1 MADIFDYL
9 YWRGDVPLEQSP
21 FNEVDA
27 LILTRLSYAPFEKIS
42 LEKES
47 APMPI
52 KYAAAF
58 LLSKE
63 DIEQSVIMKDDVKLL
78 RAVVETKRF
87 GNFPL
92 IHYVNRIEEENQT
105 QFSALTI
112 QIGDGTFF
120 VSYRGTDATLIGWK
134 ENFNMG
140 FLSPVPAQV
149 SAVKYL
155 EDVAAE
161 RGGKLIVGGHSKG
174 GNLAIYA
181 AAFCNQEIHER
192 ITTIYNFDG
201 PGFDASVLSS
211 ENYQHISD
219 KIASFVPQSSIVGML
234 LEHGE
239 KYVVVKSTQKNMVM
253 QHDIYSWAV
262 ERERLFY
269 LDQITSD
276 SRFIDHTLKGWIA
289 DMDVGQREKFVDAF
303 FSILTQANVRTFQE
317 MDEHWL
323 ECTIAIL
330 SSLNDLD
337 EETRKTLSYCLSLLA
352 KNAKK
357 SLGQMGASWNA
368 KL

>member
-9 YWRGDVPLEQSP
+9 YWRGDVTLDQSP

-27 LILTRLSYAPFEKIS
+27 LILTRLSYVPFEKIS

-47 APMPI
+47 AAMPV

-78 RAVVETKRF
+78 RAVLDTKRF
-87 GNFPL
+87 GDL
-92 IHYVNRIEEENQT
+92 LLTHYVDRVEEENQT
-105 QFSALTI
+105 QFSAVTI
-112 QIGDGTFF
+112 QIGDGVSF

-155 EDVAAE
+155 EDVAADQNC
-161 RGGKLIVGGHSKG
+161 KLVLGGHSKG

-181 AAFCNQEIHER
+181 AAFCNQETQNR

-211 ENYQHISD
+211 EKYQCISD
-219 KIASFVPQSSIVGML
+219 RIASFVPQSSIVGML

-239 KYVVVKSTQKNMVM
+239 KYMVVKSTQRNVVM
-253 QHDIYSWAV
+253 QHDIYSWSV
-262 ERERLFY
+262 EREHLLY
-269 LDQITSD
+269 LDQLTND

-289 DMDVGQREKFVDAF
+289 DMDTVQREKFVDAL
-303 FSILTQANVRTFQE
+303 FSILAQANVLTFQE
-317 MDEHWL
+317 MDEKWL

-330 SSLNDLD
+330 SSLSDLD
-337 EETRKTLSYCLSLLA
+337 EETRKLLGNCLSLLA

-357 SLGQMGASWNA
+357 SLGEMGVAWSA
-368 KL
+368 KT